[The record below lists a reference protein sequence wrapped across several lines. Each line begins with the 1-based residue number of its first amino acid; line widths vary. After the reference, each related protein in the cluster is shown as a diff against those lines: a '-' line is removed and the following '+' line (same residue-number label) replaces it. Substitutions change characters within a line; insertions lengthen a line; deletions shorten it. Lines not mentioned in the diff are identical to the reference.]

1 MFLGDKGKP
10 TKYHTIRKNY
20 YFIIDNEKMTVK
32 KLITK
37 LGFYSVIFDGKMKE
51 EEVYYDTDKKLLTGV
66 GLLLRKKIT
75 PHRAYFSL
83 VRVNNLTK
91 SLQLREKKS
100 FLGECEPTDSPSD
113 FPTQIANEIN
123 NIFNNLFTINLVDIV
138 KHSSPYIKIEITGN
152 RYKIV
157 SGTGYEMI
165 ASFEDLK
172 IRDMR
177 TGKKGKK
184 RIFSIKMEDDPNY
197 EKEREHVDAVIG
209 RYCKEVVPVMKNRFE
224 IAETVVKVRE
234 ENKDAK
240 KGNKKKE
247 KRKQLPEEQEG

>member
-1 MFLGDKGKP
+1 
-10 TKYHTIRKNY
+10 
-20 YFIIDNEKMTVK
+20 MTVK